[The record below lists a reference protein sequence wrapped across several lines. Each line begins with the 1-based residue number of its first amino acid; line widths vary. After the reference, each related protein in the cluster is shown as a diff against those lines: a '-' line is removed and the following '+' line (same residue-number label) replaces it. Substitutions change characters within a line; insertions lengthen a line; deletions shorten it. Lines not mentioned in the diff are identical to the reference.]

1 MHRVLIIEDEKNVA
15 RFIELELQYEGYDVT
30 VAVDGREGLDKALN
44 GEWNLI
50 LLDLMLPSLN
60 GIEVCRRVRSLKNTP
75 IIMLT
80 ARDSV
85 MDKISGL
92 DSGADDYI
100 PKPFVIEELL
110 ARIRSL
116 LRRTEYVT
124 PQTTHLTF
132 QDLQLDTEARVVR
145 HQDGIIDLT
154 KKEFDLLLLFMKNLN
169 RVLTKE
175 VILNAVW
182 GHETDV
188 ETNSLEVYVSY
199 LRNKLDPNNK
209 DRYIQTVRGT
219 GYVMRK

>member
-15 RFIELELQYEGYDVT
+15 RFIELELQYEGYDAT
-30 VAVDGREGLDKALN
+30 VVMDGRDGLEKALKE
-44 GEWNLI
+44 EWDLI
-50 LLDLMLPSLN
+50 LLDLMLPRLN
-60 GIEVCRRVRSLKNTP
+60 GIEICRKIRLVKTTP

-100 PKPFVIEELL
+100 PKPFAIEELL

-116 LRRTEYVT
+116 LRRMENMK
-124 PQTTHLTF
+124 PQTKLLSYY
-132 QDLQLDTEARVVR
+132 DLQLDMESRVVR
-145 HQDGIIDLT
+145 LQDEIIDLT
-154 KKEFDLLLLFMKNLN
+154 KKEYELLLLFMKNIN

-175 VILNAVW
+175 LILNLVW
-182 GHETDV
+182 GHENYV

-209 DRYIQTVRGT
+209 ERYIQTVRGT